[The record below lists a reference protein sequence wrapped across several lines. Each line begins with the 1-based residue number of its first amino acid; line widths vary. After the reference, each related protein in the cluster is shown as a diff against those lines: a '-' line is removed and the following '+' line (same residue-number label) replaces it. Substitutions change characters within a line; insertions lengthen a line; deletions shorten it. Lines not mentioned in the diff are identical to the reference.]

1 MYPAHKGRRQ
11 AQIED
16 SRGKEGLL
24 TEYFCSRTGSCGRGC
39 PKRGG
44 KRGGWSAQEMK
55 EWERLELRKGGK
67 GWEDGAPR
75 GGWKGGGRMWSSRV
89 PTLKECVE
97 LSFTLIGKQT
107 HGMALPVC
115 VWHREPGSD
124 VSG

>member
-1 MYPAHKGRRQ
+1 MER
-11 AQIED
+11 
-16 SRGKEGLL
+16 SRDEGMGEVG
-24 TEYFCSRTGSCGRGC
+24 TPRIGGTG
-39 PKRGG
+39 
-44 KRGGWSAQEMK
+44 WA
-55 EWERLELRKGGK
+55 
-67 GWEDGAPR
+67 DGAPR

>member
-16 SRGKEGLL
+16 SRGKKGLL

-55 EWERLELRKGGK
+55 EWERLELPGK
-67 GWEDGAPR
+67 EG
-75 GGWKGGGRMWSSRV
+75 KGGRM
-89 PTLKECVE
+89 
-97 LSFTLIGKQT
+97 
-107 HGMALPVC
+107 ALPGEDG
-115 VWHREPGSD
+115 REEGECGAPGFPP
-124 VSG
+124 